1 MSEVETSYIQDIAR
15 FDGRE
20 VELRG
25 WLVGR
30 RSGGKLQFLNF
41 RDGSGFIQI
50 VVSKAEVEEEV
61 WDNAKSLTQESS
73 LRAKGL
79 VRRDDRAPGGF
90 ELDLRDL
97 EVLQIPE
104 DYPIAR
110 KEHGTAFLLDHRH
123 LWLRTQ
129 RQQAILRIRH
139 EVISSCRR
147 FFDERDFVLGDTPIF
162 TPNAVEG
169 TTTLFET
176 HYFDE
181 SAYLTQSGQLYN
193 EAIAAAVGR
202 TYCFGPTFRAEK
214 SKTRRHLIE
223 FWMIEPEVAFADL
236 DACVSLAEDLV
247 QYVVESVLENRRREL
262 EVLERDVSK
271 LEAVAKPFVR
281 MTYDDA
287 VAFLKKKGNEIEWGG
302 DLGAQ
307 DETVLGEAHDRPIIV
322 TRYPS
327 AIKAFYMEPDP
338 ERPELALCVDVLAP
352 EGYGEI
358 IGGGQRIHDLEL
370 LKKRIGEHDL
380 PEEAFSWYLDLRRYG
395 SVPHSGFGMGIER
408 VVAWICRLDHL
419 REAIPFPRMLY
430 RLSP

>member
-1 MSEVETSYIQDIAR
+1 MSEGETTYIQDIAR
-15 FDGRE
+15 FDGEE

-30 RSGGKLQFLNF
+30 RSGGKLQFLSF

-50 VVSKAEVEEEV
+50 VVSKADVEEEV
-61 WDNAKSLTQESS
+61 WRNSKSLTQESS
-73 LRAKGL
+73 MRVRGR
-79 VRRDDRAPGGF
+79 VRRDERAPGGY

-97 EVLQIPE
+97 EVIQSAE
-104 DYPIAR
+104 EYPISR
-110 KEHGTAFLLDHRH
+110 KEHGTAFLMDHRH
-123 LWLRTQ
+123 LWLRTGRQ
-129 RQQAILRIRH
+129 RAVLRIRH

-193 EAIAAAVGR
+193 EAIAMAVGR

-236 DACVSLAEDLV
+236 EACVSLAEDLV
-247 QYVVESVLENRRREL
+247 RYVVESVLENRRQEL
-262 EVLERDVSK
+262 DVLERDVSK
-271 LEAVAKPFVR
+271 LEAVGKPFVR
-281 MTYDDA
+281 MTYDQA
-287 VAFLKKKGNEIEWGG
+287 VEFLKKKGNEIEWGG

-322 TRYPS
+322 THYPS

-370 LKKRIGEHDL
+370 LKKRIGEHNL

-408 VVAWICRLDHL
+408 VVAWLCKLDHL